1 MAKQATATEVE
12 VLNQKM
18 DMILEYIEDQK
29 HRQQEMEELKN
40 DVLPI
45 ANHMVNLTIDELA
58 EIGTEFTME
67 DILFLMKRGLRNTR
81 TWVNLMDMLEA
92 GMGLS
97 EEIGLIGQGVFSDVV
112 ELLDRLE
119 RQGYFAFLQEGWG
132 VMEKIVAEFDEEDVR
147 ALGDN
152 IVTILTTVRNM
163 TQPEVLSFANNAVNA
178 IQPSEPVENVSTL
191 QLLRSLSDPQVRKGM
206 ARLLNIVKTLAN
218 DTNDPN
224 VN

>member
-1 MAKQATATEVE
+1 MAKQATAAEVE
-12 VLNQKM
+12 ALNQKM
-18 DMILEYIEDQK
+18 DMILEHFEDQK
-29 HRQQEMEELKN
+29 RRQQELEELKN

-67 DILFLMKRGLRNTR
+67 DILFLMKRGLRNTC
-81 TWVNLMDMLEA
+81 TWVKLMDMLEA
-92 GMGLS
+92 GMGLT
-97 EEIGLIGQGVFSDVV
+97 EELGMIGQGIFSDIV
-112 ELLDRLE
+112 EQLDRLE
-119 RQGYFAFLQEGWG
+119 RQGYFAFMQEGWG
-132 VMEKIVAEFDEEDVR
+132 VMEKIVTEFDEEDVR

-178 IQPSEPVENVSTL
+178 IQPTEPVENVSTL

-218 DTNDPN
+218 DTTDPS

>member
-1 MAKQATATEVE
+1 MAKQKTASDVE
-12 VLNQKM
+12 LLNQKM
-18 DMILEYIEDQK
+18 DLILEQLEDQK
-29 HRQQEMEELKN
+29 RRQQDLEDLKN

-67 DILFLMKRGLRNTR
+67 DILFLLKRGLRNTCS
-81 TWVNLMDMLEA
+81 WIKLMDLVEA
-92 GMGLS
+92 GMGMTQEL
-97 EEIGLIGQGVFSDVV
+97 GLIGKGVFSDVV

-119 RQGYFAFLQEGWG
+119 RQGYFAFMREGWG
-132 VMEKIVAEFDEEDVR
+132 VMEKIVAEFDEEDVS

-152 IVTILTTVRNM
+152 IVTILGTVRSM
-163 TQPEVLSFANNAVNA
+163 TQPEVLSLANNAVNA
-178 IQPSEPVENVSTL
+178 IQPVQQVESVSTL
-191 QLLRSLSDPQVRKGM
+191 QLLRSLGDPQVRKGM

-218 DTNDPN
+218 DPQDQN

>member
-1 MAKQATATEVE
+1 MAKQANANDVE
-12 VLNQKM
+12 LLNQKM
-18 DMILEYIEDQK
+18 DRILEHLEDQK
-29 HRQQEMEELKN
+29 RRQQEFEELKN

-67 DILFLMKRGLRNTR
+67 DILFLMKRGLRNTCA
-81 TWVNLMDMLEA
+81 WIKLMDMLEA
-92 GMGLS
+92 GMGLTQ
-97 EEIGLIGQGVFSDVV
+97 ELGMIGKGVFADVV

-119 RQGYFAFLQEGWG
+119 RQGYFAFMREGWG
-132 VMEKIVAEFDEEDVR
+132 VLEKIVAEFDEDDVR

-163 TQPEVLSFANNAVNA
+163 TQPEVLSLANNAFTA
-178 IQPSEPVENVSTL
+178 IQPIEPIDNVSTL

-218 DTNDPN
+218 DPADPS

>member
-1 MAKQATATEVE
+1 MAKQATAVE
-12 VLNQKM
+12 VQELNQKM
-18 DMILEYIEDQK
+18 DMILVHFEDQK
-29 HRQQEMEELKN
+29 RRQQELDELKN

-67 DILFLMKRGLRNTR
+67 DILFLMKRGLRNTC
-81 TWVNLMDMLEA
+81 TWVKLMDMLEA

-97 EEIGLIGQGVFSDVV
+97 QELGMIGQGVFSDVV

-119 RQGYFAFLQEGWG
+119 RQGYFAFMREGWG
-132 VMEKIVAEFDEEDVR
+132 VLEKIVAEFEEEDVR

-152 IVTILTTVRNM
+152 IVTILGTVRNM
-163 TQPEVLSFANNAVNA
+163 TQPEVLSLANNAVTA
-178 IQPSEPVENVSTL
+178 IQPVEQVENVSTL

-218 DTNDPN
+218 DTTDPS